1 MLNIALGLLGV
12 MAANVL
18 LGASLAKLQQEFSW
32 EKMLSGGF
40 KVICILGAAAL
51 MYGCSFLNPDIIVVS
66 INNANVNLIEAMRYV
81 GVVGITFYGAQDIK
95 KLIDILK
102 VNVEVSNPVDE
113 PTIEVKQENYL
124 DRGDE

>member
-1 MLNIALGLLGV
+1 MLNIVLGLLGV
-12 MAANVL
+12 MVANVL

-32 EKMLSGGF
+32 KKMLSGGF

-51 MYGCSFLNPDIIVVS
+51 MYGCSFLNPDIIIVS

>member
-1 MLNIALGLLGV
+1 MLNIVLGLLGV

-18 LGASLAKLQQEFSW
+18 LGASLAKLQKEFSW
-32 EKMLSGGF
+32 RKMFSGGF
-40 KVICILGAAAL
+40 KIICILGAAAL

-81 GVVGITFYGAQDIK
+81 GVAGITFYGAQDIK